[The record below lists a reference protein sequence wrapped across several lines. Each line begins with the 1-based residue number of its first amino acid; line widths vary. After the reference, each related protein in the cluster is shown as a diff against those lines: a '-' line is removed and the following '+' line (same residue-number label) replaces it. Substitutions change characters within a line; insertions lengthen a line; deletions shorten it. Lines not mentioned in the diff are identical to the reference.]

1 MLLTNEPDGGFE
13 VEVVGHAEPNFLIC
27 RVWNML
33 ALYCRLNDEQSEY
46 YRKAYR
52 GLMDI
57 VFEKNEYVRFFNAN
71 PCMAFSPTVC
81 FDEQGTCYLCL
92 VQPSFD
98 NSFQEMQEIVRK
110 VLEIDS
116 LIQTDTECTAYDTR
130 NAAFNYQL
138 VKLLNETREP
148 LVQKEPEQ
156 HPDIPCYD
164 KVYVS
169 NITSDEAVAEDII
182 PGGLHE
188 CVCDVR
194 QSTGEESKQKR
205 HSFFPEQY
213 AEVMKYGYYFVQ
225 VEERQVDKEGEVN
238 ATRQTQIASWSNKK
252 SRRTA
257 N

>member
-1 MLLTNEPDGGFE
+1 MILTNEPDGEFE
-13 VEVVGHAEPNFLIC
+13 VEVVGHTEPNFLIC

-52 GLMDI
+52 GLMNI

-71 PCMAFSPTVC
+71 PCMAFSPAVC
-81 FDEQGTCYLCL
+81 FDEQGICYLCL

-130 NAAFNYQL
+130 NAILNYQL
-138 VKLLNETREP
+138 VKHRNEA
-148 LVQKEPEQ
+148 KEPEPR
-156 HPDIPCYD
+156 PDIPCYD

-169 NITSDEAVAEDII
+169 NITSNEVVAEDII

-213 AEVMKYGYYFVQ
+213 AEIMQYGYYFVP
-225 VEERQVDKEGEVN
+225 VED
-238 ATRQTQIASWSNKK
+238 
-252 SRRTA
+252 
-257 N
+257 